1 MPFSYVSSSAQR
13 PSVCGRRV
21 AFPMPEMGKSEVL
34 GSDLSQSSLEVA
46 LTIEL
51 IRMQWPLCCWWCP
64 IACYAH
70 LSPSLR
76 NTPCFDALPPCCCF
90 CFQSWR
96 FHCLFS
102 VGTRSDLSLTE
113 GNCSQ
118 SVLRS
123 PSVSCL
129 SPGFHIAVFQCLCV
143 GWDWDLSRPASCL
156 ALEASEPQESPK
168 LHW

>member
-1 MPFSYVSSSAQR
+1 MPFAYVSSSAQR
-13 PSVCGRRV
+13 PSIRGRRV

-51 IRMQWPLCCWWCP
+51 IRTQQPLVLLVMPHCVP
-64 IACYAH
+64 IVRYAH

-76 NTPCFDALPPCCCF
+76 NTPCFDALPPCCCS

-143 GWDWDLSRPASCL
+143 G
-156 ALEASEPQESPK
+156 
-168 LHW
+168 

>member
-1 MPFSYVSSSAQR
+1 MAFVLLVMPHCV
-13 PSVCGRRV
+13 
-21 AFPMPEMGKSEVL
+21 
-34 GSDLSQSSLEVA
+34 
-46 LTIEL
+46 
-51 IRMQWPLCCWWCP
+51 P

-129 SPGFHIAVFQCLCV
+129 SPGFHIAVFQFCAL
-143 GWDWDLSRPASCL
+143 GETGICL
-156 ALEASEPQESPK
+156 AQHPVWHWRLQSHKKASNCTDRLTTLFASASTCLVAMPHCIVQEPGQF
-168 LHW
+168 